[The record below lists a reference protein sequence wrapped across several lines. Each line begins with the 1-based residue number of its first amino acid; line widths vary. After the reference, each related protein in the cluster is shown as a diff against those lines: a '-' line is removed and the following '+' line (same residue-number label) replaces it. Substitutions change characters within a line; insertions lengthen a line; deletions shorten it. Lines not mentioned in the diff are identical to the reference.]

1 MDLEGVVS
9 DIAEALVRID
19 SSGQAFRTFQP
30 GVGPYGE
37 PQLVSGIARY
47 LNEIPKYNGAVRT
60 KRTPDL
66 LIPNEW
72 AIEFKITRPFGDNG
86 KEAENWSVNL
96 LHPYP
101 GNVSTVGD
109 CYKLVN
115 FQGTERR
122 AVAVIGYEHCPAKVD
137 LTPLID
143 AFEVIAKNVALIRLT
158 PRIEVRRIGLVQPIH
173 QSLRIFAWEVLE
185 RLQE

>member
-1 MDLEGVVS
+1 MNLEELLSEVTN
-9 DIAEALVRID
+9 ALVRID
-19 SSGQAFRTFQP
+19 ASGERFRAFKP

-37 PQLVSGIARY
+37 PQLVKLIADY
-47 LNEIPKYNGAVRT
+47 LNQLPSYPGTVRT
-60 KRTPDL
+60 KRSPDL

-86 KEAENWSVNL
+86 KEAESWSVNL

-109 CYKLVN
+109 CLKLAKY
-115 FQGTERR
+115 QGKERC
-122 AVAVIGYEHCPAKVD
+122 AIFVIGYEHDPPQID

-143 AFEVIAKNVALIRLT
+143 SFEMIAKHVLAIKLSPRLETRHNGLIH
-158 PRIEVRRIGLVQPIH
+158 PVH
-173 QSLRIFAWEVLE
+173 QSLRVFAWEVLD
-185 RLQE
+185 RDI